1 MAVYIKEASAISPQ
15 NTFGT
20 AGFPEEA
27 IGYTDVNMLRCV
39 EPVYR
44 DFIDP
49 MVARRMSRIV
59 KMGVCCAMKCLRDS
73 GTEVPDGIIAGTGL
87 GCLEDTEKF
96 LGSIY
101 ANEEKLLNPTP
112 FIQSTHNTVA
122 GAIALAIKC
131 HNYNATYTHRG
142 FSFESAFEDA
152 KLQLADNPK
161 LKILAGGFD
170 EITPGSYEITRRMG
184 LWKNHPVSNLALAHY
199 GTRGSLPGEGV
210 AFFMLGGERSAGD
223 WAAVRSIETFY
234 KPNGQT
240 GMEERVSE
248 FLASCGLK
256 TGKPDLIIYGK
267 NGDVTG
273 DRYYDHLINGLMKGI
288 PYVSYKHLCGEYDTS
303 SSFALWLAA
312 LMIREQRI
320 PAYLETGKNIPAALN
335 HVLIYNHLR
344 GVNHSLY
351 FLERC

>member
-15 NTFGT
+15 NTFS
-20 AGFPEEA
+20 ARMLPEEA
-27 IGYTDVNMLRCV
+27 ATYTDVNMLRCI

-73 GTEVPDGIIAGTGL
+73 GIEMPDAIIAGTGL

-142 FSFESAFEDA
+142 FSFESAMRDA
-152 KLQLADNPK
+152 LLQLAENPG
-161 LKILAGGFD
+161 LKILGGGFD
-170 EITPGSYEITRRMG
+170 EVTPGSYEITRRMG
-184 LWKNHPVSNLALAHY
+184 LWKNHPVSNMALAQY
-199 GTRGSLPGEGV
+199 NTRGSLPGEGV
-210 AFFMLGGERSAGD
+210 AFFMLGGEKSTGD
-223 WAAVRSIETFY
+223 LAVIKSMDTFN
-234 KPNGQT
+234 KPNSQADLEKRISKFL
-240 GMEERVSE
+240 EE
-248 FLASCGLK
+248 CGLK
-256 TGKPDLIIYGK
+256 TGKPDLVIYGK
-267 NGDVTG
+267 NGDTTG
-273 DRYYDHLINGLMKGI
+273 DKYYNLLINGLMKDI

-312 LMIREQRI
+312 MMIREQRI
-320 PAYLETGKNIPAALN
+320 PAYLEAGKNLPGELN